1 MASLAATRLS
11 LLAPSVRAM
20 SSRASGNNRTK
31 RPRASSA
38 APRAS
43 AETDGEAPYVPGG
56 RIQNACIVIT
66 GANRG
71 IGLEFTKQLLAQSP
85 GNRVV
90 AACRD
95 AEGADDL
102 MNLQLEVGPERLAI
116 TTLDVSD
123 EASIHYWAS
132 CLDSTPPVVAS
143 GGAVDVVINNAGT
156 TGTDAYSKWELE
168 DMDAEEMLHVFR
180 INTVGPLLVVQ
191 QLLKRELIG
200 TRGIGKRG
208 AVVGNVTSKV
218 GSVDDNGS
226 GKGYAYRASKSALNV
241 VNKSMSIDLADRGVQ
256 CVLLHPGWVR
266 TRMTEGRGLIDADE
280 SAAGLIRAMQSE
292 FGEINGRWYDYKADE
307 IPW

>member
-1 MASLAATRLS
+1 MAALAATRLS
-11 LLAPSVRAM
+11 LLAPSVPAM
-20 SSRASGNNRTK
+20 SSRASDKNRAK
-31 RPRASSA
+31 RPRGASA

-43 AETDGEAPYVPGG
+43 AEADGEAPYVPGG

-71 IGLEFTKQLLAQSP
+71 IGFEFTKQLLAQSP

-95 AEGADDL
+95 AEGAENL
-102 MNLQLEVGPERLAI
+102 MNLQLEVGPERLAV

-123 EASIHYWAS
+123 EASIRYWAS
-132 CLDSTPPVVAS
+132 CLDSTPPLIAS

-191 QLLKRELIG
+191 QLLKRKLMG
-200 TRGIGKRG
+200 TQ
-208 AVVGNVTSKV
+208 
-218 GSVDDNGS
+218 
-226 GKGYAYRASKSALNV
+226 
-241 VNKSMSIDLADRGVQ
+241 GV
-256 CVLLHPGWVR
+256 
-266 TRMTEGRGLIDADE
+266 A
-280 SAAGLIRAMQSE
+280 SAA
-292 FGEINGRWYDYKADE
+292 RWWATS
-307 IPW
+307 PARWAAWTTTAAARGTPTARPSRRSTLSTNP